1 MGVIWKTVLVTLLCL
16 VAADVAGA
24 IAVTV
29 FDILPLR
36 FASAAVAYAIWL
48 VLGGF
53 CGLFAYNIAGEWAS
67 PKAEAGAPDWSAR
80 PGAGG
85 VGLGVLITALIVIG
99 ALVALFYAIIWSHG
113 GVASDDD
120 YVPDS
125 LPHSIVFFVAVT
137 AGLIG
142 ARFFLMPTQAKDP
155 LSQ

>member
-1 MGVIWKTVLVTLLCL
+1 MSVIWKTVLVTLLCL

-24 IAVTV
+24 IAVTI

-48 VLGGF
+48 VLGVF
-53 CGLFAYNIAGEWAS
+53 CGFFAYNTAGDWAS
-67 PKAEAGAPDWSAR
+67 PKAPAGAADWSAR

-85 VGLGVLITALIVIG
+85 VGTGVMITSLVVVVTLAVAFYMLGWSG
-99 ALVALFYAIIWSHG
+99 RVAA
-113 GVASDDD
+113 DDD

-125 LPHSIVFFVAVT
+125 LSHSIVFCLAVAG
-137 AGLIG
+137 GLIA
-142 ARFFLMPTQAKDP
+142 ARFMLMPTPDKDA

>member
-24 IAVTV
+24 IAVTI
-29 FDILPLR
+29 FDILPLK

-53 CGLFAYNIAGEWAS
+53 CGLFAYNTAGDWAS
-67 PKAEAGAPDWSAR
+67 PKGEAGAPDWSAR

-85 VGLGVLITALIVIG
+85 IGTGVLITALIVIG
-99 ALVALFYAIIWSHG
+99 ALAVLFYLLGWSG
-113 GVASDDD
+113 RVAADDD

-125 LPHSIVFFVAVT
+125 ISHSIVFFVAVT
-137 AGLIG
+137 GALIA
-142 ARFFLMPTQAKDP
+142 ARFVLMPTPDKPPA
-155 LSQ
+155 